1 MTFQKPNL
9 CAGLI
14 LLTLGSLFIDPRPV
28 LADTLRVFAA
38 ASVKT
43 ALDETIEEFQQESGH
58 TVLASY
64 GGSSALARQISLGA
78 PADIFLSANEAWM
91 DYLAEKHLLVEGSRE
106 DLFRNALVVV
116 AARAEDTLKTLSDL
130 PTALHQKRLAMAQTD
145 AVPAG
150 IYGKSA
156 LQSSGVWERLA
167 PFVAETDNVR
177 AALALVA
184 TGAAPYGIVYATDA
198 RAEPRVSIALH
209 IDDSLHAPIV
219 YPVAALKPSDAG
231 DAFLK
236 FLHSSRAQHL
246 FGEQGFLPVQ
256 SN

>member
-1 MTFQKPNL
+1 MTVKNPYLYIQ
-9 CAGLI
+9 
-14 LLTLGSLFIDPRPV
+14 LLLLVLGAISVGPQPT
-28 LADTLRVFAA
+28 LADTLRIFAA

-43 ALDETIEEFQQESGH
+43 ALDETIEDFERGTGH

-91 DYLAEKHLLVEGSRE
+91 DYLDEKDLLVDGSRE
-106 DLFRNALVVV
+106 DLFRNQLVIVS
-116 AARAEDTLKTLSDL
+116 AQGEEGLQTLSEL
-130 PTALHQKRLAMAQTD
+130 PAALGQRRLAMAQTD

-156 LQSSGVWERLA
+156 LQSSGIWQALV

-184 TGAAPYGIVYATDA
+184 SGATPYGIVYATDA
-198 RAEPRVSIALH
+198 TAEPRVTIALH
-209 IDDSLHAPIV
+209 IDDRIHPPIV
-219 YPVAALKPSDAG
+219 YPVAALRSSDAG

-236 FLHSSRAQHL
+236 FLHSPLAQQR
-246 FGEQGFLPVQ
+246 FVGQGFLPLK
-256 SN
+256 SS